1 LAGLVSNAYIQSA
14 EKEMPNLKNT
24 ETQWGLLSIV
34 FHWLTLILVIGLYA
48 LGWYMVE
55 LDYYDS
61 WYRVGPFWHKSFGLV
76 LLVLVMARLFYR
88 LTSIA
93 PSHLASH
100 AKWEVLAAKLTHI
113 FLYAALLVACAS
125 GYLISTADGRGISF
139 FDWFDVPALVVGI
152 DNQED
157 LAGDIHVWAT
167 NFLVVLA
174 GLHGLASLKHHFM
187 DRDETLLRMLG
198 RNRL

>member
-1 LAGLVSNAYIQSA
+1 
-14 EKEMPNLKNT
+14 MPRVNNT
-24 ETQWGLLSIV
+24 ATQWGLLSIT
-34 FHWLTLILVIGLYA
+34 FHWLTLLFVIGLYA

-76 LLVLVMARLFYR
+76 LFTLVLTRLCYR
-88 LTSIA
+88 VLSSS

-100 AKWEVLAAKLTHI
+100 APWEILIAKVAHT
-113 FLYAALLVACAS
+113 FLYLSLIVACIS

-139 FDWFDVPALVVGI
+139 FDLADVPAIISGFE
-152 DNQED
+152 NQED

-167 NFLVVLA
+167 NFLVFLA
-174 GLHGLASLKHHFM
+174 GLHGLAALKHHFL

-198 RNRL
+198 RNRS